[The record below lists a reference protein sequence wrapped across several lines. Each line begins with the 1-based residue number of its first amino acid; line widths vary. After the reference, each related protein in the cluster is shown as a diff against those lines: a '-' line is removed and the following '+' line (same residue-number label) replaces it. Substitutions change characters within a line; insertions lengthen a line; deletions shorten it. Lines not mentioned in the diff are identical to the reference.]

1 MIRILIGDN
10 SQAILNRIQ
19 NIESEY
25 EKVTRIDCKKEGVDK
40 IFESLVSEGL
50 FSEKRLVIFQNA
62 DSLGVKKE
70 KEVEQFLD
78 KQKSNICDVVVLSD
92 GTKKTP
98 IFSNL
103 KPIME
108 SYMLPKFY
116 FAFLDSLVP
125 GNAKIALDLFSKIP
139 DDVDRQQ
146 LFYSVVKRVWQL
158 TALVS
163 TQDPS
168 RLAFLGMSPWQIGK
182 VRTQAAKWDQV
193 RLLHFYN
200 SLFTIEKD
208 LKSSNLALPIS
219 GRLDILLSSE
229 LN

>member
-10 SQAILNRIQ
+10 SQAISNRVQ

-92 GTKKTP
+92 ERKKP
-98 IFSNL
+98 L
-103 KPIME
+103 
-108 SYMLPKFY
+108 
-116 FAFLDSLVP
+116 FL
-125 GNAKIALDLFSKIP
+125 AI
-139 DDVDRQQ
+139 
-146 LFYSVVKRVWQL
+146 
-158 TALVS
+158 
-163 TQDPS
+163 
-168 RLAFLGMSPWQIGK
+168 
-182 VRTQAAKWDQV
+182 
-193 RLLHFYN
+193 
-200 SLFTIEKD
+200 
-208 LKSSNLALPIS
+208 
-219 GRLDILLSSE
+219 
-229 LN
+229 